1 MTDKKL
7 TVEELRRGTKSS
19 PLTRIALA
27 AVLAAAVGAG
37 VWYFGFGGS
46 EKAPVYRTADIT
58 RGSLTVTVV
67 ANGTVN
73 PVRTVSI
80 GSELSGIV
88 RKVNV
93 DVNSIVKAGDVLIE
107 LDDSNL
113 TANVNQA
120 KAALAS
126 AKAALAEAQATL
138 VEAQAKMRRYEEL
151 NKTSGGRLPS
161 RTELDVQ
168 SATVLKSKAG
178 VQSAKAAIDDAEA
191 TLETRLTDL
200 SKSKIKSPVDGVV
213 LARTVEPGYAVAAS
227 LQAVELLTVAT
238 DLRELELE
246 VDVDEADVGQVKG
259 GQSATFT
266 VASYPNK
273 RFDATLTKVAYGSTT
288 STDNVITYTAY
299 LDVKNP
305 NLELRPGMTAT
316 ATISTAKAENTLLV
330 PSSALRFKPAAQAAA
345 KKSGFMMMGP
355 PHRQQGPK
363 TAKEVTLAQYERTQ
377 TVYVLDAAGALK
389 PVEIVTGL
397 TNGRMTEVVSGP
409 LKEGDKVVTDQLK
422 STP

>member
-246 VDVDEADVGQVKG
+246 VDVDEADVGQVKD

-273 RFDATLTKVAYGSTT
+273 RFDATLTKVDHVHGQRHH
-288 STDNVITYTAY
+288 
-299 LDVKNP
+299 L
-305 NLELRPGMTAT
+305 
-316 ATISTAKAENTLLV
+316 
-330 PSSALRFKPAAQAAA
+330 
-345 KKSGFMMMGP
+345 
-355 PHRQQGPK
+355 H
-363 TAKEVTLAQYERTQ
+363 
-377 TVYVLDAAGALK
+377 
-389 PVEIVTGL
+389 GL
-397 TNGRMTEVVSGP
+397 S
-409 LKEGDKVVTDQLK
+409 
-422 STP
+422 